1 MATQT
6 KSKKASPASAGKTPA
21 SRKPARKAA
30 KKSNGGQQSDRLQM
44 IAEAAYYRAEARGF
58 ISGDELQDWLD
69 AENEIDRLLGSQ
81 S

>member
-6 KSKKASPASAGKTPA
+6 KGKKASPASAGKPPA
-21 SRKPARKAA
+21 NRKPARKTA
-30 KKSNGGQQSDRLQM
+30 KKSNGVKQPGRMQM

-69 AENEIDRLLGSQ
+69 AENEIDRILGKAL
-81 S
+81 